1 MASAATITADARTSV
16 ISDGAPAAAVGAVVL
31 VSLALAL
38 ALALGGRL
46 DAPPGVFPRHD
57 LARMGGS
64 MVAGLISG
72 PL

>member
-38 ALALGGRL
+38 GGRL

-57 LARMGGS
+57 LATMGGS